1 MEKSKKRVLNAAIV
15 GSGTDDL
22 TNMFL
27 SLSLASIIA
36 DLAITKAQAG
46 LISTITNIGML
57 AGGLLFGYLADRYGS
72 LKLFK

>member
-1 MEKSKKRVLNAAIV
+1 MPESIPFKGRHIMEKSKKRVLNAAIV

-57 AGGLLFGYLADRYGS
+57 AGGLLFG
-72 LKLFK
+72 

>member
-1 MEKSKKRVLNAAIV
+1 MPESIPFKGRHIMEKRKKRVLNAAIV

-36 DLAITKAQAG
+36 DLAITKAQA
-46 LISTITNIGML
+46 
-57 AGGLLFGYLADRYGS
+57 
-72 LKLFK
+72 

>member
-1 MEKSKKRVLNAAIV
+1 MSESIPFKGRHIMERSKKRVLNAAIV

-36 DLAITKAQAG
+36 DLAITKAQA
-46 LISTITNIGML
+46 
-57 AGGLLFGYLADRYGS
+57 
-72 LKLFK
+72 